1 MIMNDLN
8 NNLENLKLKDL
19 RNLES
24 VKEID
29 KDSILVSDDSVTS
42 SLDEYT

>member
-8 NNLENLKLKDL
+8 NNLEKLNLKDEKK
-19 RNLES
+19 LES

-29 KDSILVSDDSVTS
+29 KESILVSDDSVTS
-42 SLDEYT
+42 SLDDYT